1 MTSIHFDFP
10 INWLKVCFVTLVLF
24 CAGIT
29 TTQAQSGTT
38 GPAPK
43 FVASSFVNVPTA
55 ISRLEATVTF
65 LKTSLNSLAPHSSA
79 YNQALATMEFNVL
92 VLERLKA
99 SRDLTNQ
106 ATADAVR
113 FGAQVIITDRFAG
126 APSAALPDLI
136 DLLEI

>member
-10 INWLKVCFVTLVLF
+10 VNWLKVCFVTLALF

-29 TTQAQSGTT
+29 STQAQSGTT

-55 ISRLEATVTF
+55 ITRLEATVIF
-65 LKTSLNSLAPHSSA
+65 LKTSLNSLAPHSAA
-79 YNQALATMEFNVL
+79 YNQALATLEFNVL
-92 VLERLKA
+92 ILERLKA

-106 ATADAVR
+106 GTAGAVT
-113 FGAQVIITDRFAG
+113 FGAQVINTDRFAS
-126 APSAALPDLI
+126 APSSALTYLI

>member
-10 INWLKVCFVTLVLF
+10 VNWLKACLVTLVLL

-55 ISRLEATVTF
+55 ISRLEATVIF
-65 LKTSLNSLAPHSSA
+65 QKTSLNSLAPHSAA
-79 YNQALATMEFNVL
+79 YNQALAVLEFNVL

-99 SRDLTNQ
+99 SRDLTSQ
-106 ATADAVR
+106 ATADAVT
-113 FGAQVIITDRFAG
+113 FGAQVINTDRFVN
-126 APSAALPDLI
+126 APSSALPDLI